1 MRGSE
6 EKHLRFSDVVEVLVD
21 AGFCDVHFHRQR
33 LVVDLGKLANQV
45 ATQIKRCS
53 VLLVL
58 RLRGTQKRNQK
69 EKIGETTS
77 EPLRKE
83 HQFVLIAPTNVP
95 LAHIDLFRRGHVHVN
110 GDFDDRFHYV

>member
-45 ATQIKRCS
+45 ATQIQRCS
-53 VLLVL
+53 VLFVL
-58 RLRGTQKRNQK
+58 QLRGTQKRN
-69 EKIGETTS
+69 
-77 EPLRKE
+77 
-83 HQFVLIAPTNVP
+83 
-95 LAHIDLFRRGHVHVN
+95 
-110 GDFDDRFHYV
+110 

>member
-21 AGFCDVHFHRQR
+21 AGFRDVHFHRQR

-77 EPLRKE
+77 EPLREE

-110 GDFDDRFHYV
+110 GDFDDRFHYG

>member
-21 AGFCDVHFHRQR
+21 AGFRDVHFHRQR

-45 ATQIKRCS
+45 ATQIQRCS

-110 GDFDDRFHYV
+110 GDFDDRFHYG